1 MARALKRDEQFDER
15 FLRKLDYL
23 HIMSK
28 KIAAGAARAQR
39 KTQIVGS
46 GLEFADHRSYN
57 PGDDM
62 RNIDW
67 KVYGRTNKL
76 FLKLFEEEEDLYIY
90 FLLDT
95 SASMTLGKA
104 PTKWDYAKSLAA
116 ALGYIGLSNLDRVS
130 LIPFSSKLTGRL
142 PPTRGKAQ
150 IFKIFDF
157 LSGVEPGQQTSLQE
171 AFKTFVAQ
179 NKRRGI
185 ACVISDFYD
194 PTGFEEG
201 LNYLRYYKFDPIVL
215 HLFDERELNPRI
227 NGEMQLVDCE
237 TGEVKEITIT
247 EAMIK
252 RYREVWL
259 EYCEELEEYCRK
271 RDILYFR
278 APVQL
283 EFDELVLR
291 VFRAGGFLG

>member
-1 MARALKRDEQFDER
+1 VARRDEQFDER
-15 FLRKLDYL
+15 FLRKLEYL

-28 KIAAGAARAQR
+28 KIAAGQARAQR
-39 KTQIVGS
+39 KTRIVGS
-46 GLEFADHRSYN
+46 GLEFADHRNYS

-95 SASMTLGKA
+95 SKSMTLGFE
-104 PTKWDYAKSLAA
+104 PTKWDYAKQCAA

-130 LIPFSSKLTGRL
+130 IIPFSSRLDGRM

-157 LSGVEPGQQTSLQE
+157 LSSVEPGEQTSLGD

-185 ACVISDFYD
+185 AVVISDFYD
-194 PTGFEEG
+194 PTGFEKG
-201 LNYLRYYKFDPIVL
+201 LNYLRYHKFDPIVL
-215 HLFDERELNPRI
+215 HVFDDRELDPSLH
-227 NGEMQLVDCE
+227 GELQLVDCE
-237 TGEVKEITIT
+237 TGEVREITVT
-247 EAMIK
+247 EGILK
-252 RYREVWL
+252 RYRQVW
-259 EYCEELEEYCRK
+259 EKFCDEIDTYCSK

-278 APVQL
+278 VPIQVP
-283 EFDELVLR
+283 FDELVLR

>member
-1 MARALKRDEQFDER
+1 MARRDEQFDER
-15 FLRKLDYL
+15 FLRKLEYL
-23 HIMSK
+23 YIMSK
-28 KIAAGAARAQR
+28 KIASGQARAQR
-39 KTQIVGS
+39 KTRTVGS
-46 GLEFADHRSYN
+46 GLEFADHRNYS

-67 KVYGRTNKL
+67 KVFGRTNKL

-95 SASMTLGKA
+95 SKSMTLGRG
-104 PTKWDYAKSLAA
+104 PTKWDYAKQCAA

-130 LIPFSSKLTGRL
+130 IIPFSSKLDGRM
-142 PPTRGKAQ
+142 PPTRGKKQ

-157 LSGVEPGQQTSLQE
+157 LSAVEPGAQTSLGD

-185 ACVISDFYD
+185 AVVISDFYD

-201 LNYLRYYKFDPIVL
+201 LNFLRYHKFSPIVI
-215 HLFDERELNPRI
+215 HLFDERELDPALQ
-227 NGEMQLVDCE
+227 GELQLVDCE
-237 TGEVKEITIT
+237 TGDV
-247 EAMIK
+247 
-252 RYREVWL
+252 REVTVTPGLL
-259 EYCEELEEYCRK
+259 ERYKQVWGKFCDELETYCSK

-278 APVQL
+278 VPVQTP
-283 EFDELVLR
+283 FDELVLR
-291 VFRAGGFLG
+291 IFRAGGFLG

>member
-1 MARALKRDEQFDER
+1 MASIKRDEQFDER

-39 KTQIVGS
+39 KTHIVGS
-46 GLEFADHRSYN
+46 GIEFADHRSYS

-67 KVYGRTNKL
+67 KVFGRTNKL

-95 SASMTLGKA
+95 SASMTLGKS
-104 PTKWDYAKSLAA
+104 PTKWDYAKSCCA

-130 LIPFSSKLTGRL
+130 VIPFSSKLDGRM

-157 LSGVEPGQQTSLQE
+157 LSNVETGSQTSLKD

-201 LNYLRYYKFDPIVL
+201 MNYLRYYKFNPIVI
-215 HLFDERELNPRI
+215 HLFDERELNPKL

-237 TGEVKEITIT
+237 TGEVREMTIT
-247 EAMIK
+247 EGMLK
-252 RYREVWL
+252 RYREVWN
-259 EYCEELEEYCRK
+259 EYCAELEEYCSK
-271 RDILYFR
+271 RNILYFR

-283 EFDELVLR
+283 PFDELVLR
-291 VFRAGGFLG
+291 VFRAGGFIG

>member
-1 MARALKRDEQFDER
+1 MAQRDEQFDEK
-15 FLRKLDYL
+15 FLRKLEYL

-28 KIAAGAARAQR
+28 KIAAGQARANR
-39 KTQIVGS
+39 KTRIVGS
-46 GLEFADHRSYN
+46 GLEFADHRNYT

-90 FLLDT
+90 FLIDN
-95 SASMTLGKA
+95 SKSMTLGHK
-104 PTKWDYAKSLAA
+104 PHKWSYAKQVAA

-130 LIPFSSKLTGRL
+130 VIPFSSKLDGRMA
-142 PPTRGKAQ
+142 PTRGKAQ

-157 LSGVEPGQQTSLQE
+157 LSSVEPGTQTSME
-171 AFKTFVAQ
+171 DAFKTFVAQ

-194 PTGFEEG
+194 PSGFEEG
-201 LNYLRYYKFDPIVL
+201 LNYLRYHKFDPIVI
-215 HLFDERELNPRI
+215 HLFDERELDPSI
-227 NGEMQLVDCE
+227 QGELELVDCE
-237 TGEVKEITIT
+237 TGAVREVTVT
-247 EAMIK
+247 AGMLK
-252 RYREVWL
+252 RYRQVW
-259 EYCEELEEYCRK
+259 EKFSHEIETYCTK

-278 APVQL
+278 VPTQIP
-283 EFDELVLR
+283 FDELVLR

>member
-1 MARALKRDEQFDER
+1 MGKRDEQFDEK
-15 FLRKLDYL
+15 FLRKLEYL
-23 HIMSK
+23 YIMSK
-28 KIAAGAARAQR
+28 KIASGAARAQR

-46 GLEFADHRSYN
+46 GLEFADHRNYS

-90 FLLDT
+90 FLLDV
-95 SASMTLGKA
+95 SQSMTLGS
-104 PTKWDYAKSLAA
+104 PSKWAYAKQVAA

-130 LIPFSSKLTGRL
+130 IIPFSSKLDGRMA
-142 PPTRGKAQ
+142 PTRGKAQ

-157 LSGVEPGQQTSLQE
+157 LSGVEPGKHTSLAD
-171 AFKTFVAQ
+171 AFKTFVTQ

-194 PTGFEEG
+194 PTGFEDG
-201 LNYLRYYKFDPIVL
+201 MNFLRYHKFEPIVV
-215 HLFDERELNPRI
+215 HLYDERELYPDL

-237 TGEVKEITIT
+237 TGEIREVTIT
-247 EAMIK
+247 PSILK
-252 RYREVWL
+252 RYIQVWEDFCMEL
-259 EYCEELEEYCRK
+259 DGYCSK

-278 APVQL
+278 VPIQEA
-283 EFDELVLR
+283 FDDLVLR
-291 VFRAGGFLG
+291 IFRAGGFLK

>member
-1 MARALKRDEQFDER
+1 MARERDAQFDEK
-15 FLRKLDYL
+15 FLRRLEYL

-28 KIAAGAARAQR
+28 KIASGAARAQR
-39 KTQIVGS
+39 KTRIVGS
-46 GLEFADHRSYN
+46 GLEFADHRSYT

-76 FLKLFEEEEDLYIY
+76 FLKLYEEEEDLYIY

-95 SASMTLGKA
+95 SLSMTLGYE
-104 PTKWDYAKSLAA
+104 PTKWDYAKRCAA

-130 LIPFSSKLTGRL
+130 IIPFSSKLDGRM
-142 PPTRGKAQ
+142 PPTRGKKQ

-157 LSGVEPGQQTSLQE
+157 LSTVEPGAHTSLE
-171 AFKTFVAQ
+171 DAFKTFVAQ

-185 ACVISDFYD
+185 AVVISDFYD
-194 PTGFEEG
+194 PTGFEKG
-201 LNYLRYYKFDPIVL
+201 LNYLRYYKFDPIIL
-215 HLFDERELNPRI
+215 HVFDERELDPKMH
-227 NGEMQLVDCE
+227 GELQLVDCE
-237 TGEVKEITIT
+237 TGAVREVTVTPAIL
-247 EAMIK
+247 K
-252 RYREVWL
+252 RYKQVWEAFCERL
-259 EYCEELEEYCRK
+259 ETYCSK

-278 APVQL
+278 VPVQVP
-283 EFDELVLR
+283 FDELVLR

>member
-1 MARALKRDEQFDER
+1 MAARRDAQFDER
-15 FLRKLDYL
+15 FLRKLETL

-28 KIAAGAARAQR
+28 KIASGQTRAKR

-46 GLEFADHRSYN
+46 GLEFADYRNYS
-57 PGDDM
+57 PGDEM
-62 RNIDW
+62 RNVDW

-95 SASMTLGKA
+95 STSMNIGHS
-104 PTKWDYAKSLAA
+104 PTKWEYAKSVAA

-130 LIPFSSKLTGRL
+130 IIPFSSTLINRL

-157 LSGVEPGQQTSLQE
+157 LSLVEPGEQTSLE
-171 AFKTFVAQ
+171 VAFRTFVAQ

-194 PTGFEEG
+194 PTGFERG
-201 LNYLRYYKFDPIVL
+201 MNSLRYYKFHPIVL
-215 HLFDERELNPRI
+215 HIYDERELDPNLH
-227 NGEMQLVDCE
+227 GDLQLVDCE
-237 TGEVKEITIT
+237 TGEVREVTVT
-247 EAMIK
+247 PAMIR
-252 RYREVWL
+252 RYREVW
-259 EYCEELEEYCRK
+259 EAYCEELESYCVK
-271 RDILYFR
+271 RNILYFR
-278 APVQL
+278 AATATP
-283 EFDELVLR
+283 FDELVLR
-291 VFRAGGFLG
+291 IFRAGGFLG